1 MRKMKQQKKMKKELR
16 LFDVY
21 AIATGTTLSAGFF
34 LLPGIAASQAGPAI
48 ILAYILAAIPLIP
61 ATLSKVELATAM
73 PKAGGVYYF
82 LDRTL
87 GPVFGTIG
95 GIGTWIALIL
105 KVAFALV
112 GMGAYLELF
121 FPFLPILPISI
132 AFALILGFVNLFGT
146 KKSGHFQIILVSI
159 LMFILFIFIGG
170 GLPEINPQN
179 FNNFFSSGFS
189 SLLATTGLVYV
200 SYVGITKVISLSEE
214 VVNPEKTLPRGIF
227 LGLGTAFLI
236 YALGTII
243 MVGVIPM
250 DELAG
255 NLTPVAA
262 AAEKFFGKPGT
273 VLVSFAAMLA
283 FISVANAGIMS
294 ASRYPLAMSRD
305 HLFSRKFQKLG
316 KFGTPFLSILT
327 TVSIIVLILIVF
339 DPAKIA
345 KLASAFQLL
354 LFAMICLS
362 VIVMRESKIASYDPG
377 YKSPFYPWTQI
388 LGILSSVVLIVEM
401 GWLPSLF
408 SSLLIVIGVG
418 WYWYYAKGKIM
429 RTGAIYH
436 VFERLGQSRNMKLDS
451 ELREILKEKGLR
463 AEDPFDE
470 IVASSHVIDLLDNFK
485 FEEVVREVA
494 EYLTNLIPFD
504 EVEIFEFFM
513 EGTRIGATPVTHGVA
528 LPHFRSDKVERTQ
541 LVLVRCTPGVK
552 IVTHDPLTHEE
563 ESEEIVQALFF
574 LVSPE
579 KDPAQHLRML
589 ANIAGKV
596 DEKAFHKEFFSAR
609 DEQEIK
615 EALIHDERVVSLRV
629 SLSSATAVMVE
640 RELREIRLP
649 QGCLITWLRRGSRVI
664 IPKGNT
670 ILLDGDR
677 LTIIGDNEAL
687 AELNKMFDLQQK
699 RKDEKVHI

>member
-1 MRKMKQQKKMKKELR
+1 MPKIKVQKKMKKELN

-34 LLPGIAASQAGPAI
+34 LLPGIAAAEAGPAM

-61 ATLSKVELATAM
+61 ATFSKVELATAM

-87 GPVFGTIG
+87 GPIFGTIG
-95 GIGTWIALIL
+95 GIGTWIALML
-105 KVAFALV
+105 KVSFALV

-121 FPFLPILPISI
+121 FPFLPILPISLT
-132 AFALILGFVNLFGT
+132 FALILGLVNLFGA
-146 KKSGHFQIILVSI
+146 KKSGQFQIILVSI
-159 LMFILFIFIGG
+159 LMFILLIFLGG
-170 GLPEINPQN
+170 GLPEINLRN
-179 FNNFFSSGFS
+179 FNNFFESGFS

-214 VVNPEKTLPRGIF
+214 VVNPEKTLPKGIF
-227 LGLGTAFLI
+227 LGLATTFLI
-236 YALGTII
+236 YALGTIV

-250 DELAG
+250 EQLAG
-255 NLTPVAA
+255 NLTPVAL
-262 AAEKFFGKPGT
+262 AAEIFFGNTGT
-273 VLVSFAAMLA
+273 VLISFAAMLA

-316 KFGTPFLSILT
+316 RFGTPFFSIVT
-327 TVSIIVLILIVF
+327 TVSIIVLILIIF
-339 DPAKIA
+339 DPTKIA

-362 VIVMRESKIASYDPG
+362 VIVMRESRIASYDPG

-388 LGILSSVVLIVEM
+388 LGILSSVVLILEM
-401 GWLPSLF
+401 GWLPSVF
-408 SSLLIVIGVG
+408 SLALIIIGVS
-418 WYWYYAKGKIM
+418 WYWYYAKGKIF

-436 VFERLGQSRNMKLDS
+436 VFERLGQSRNLKLDS
-451 ELREILKEKGLR
+451 ELRGILKEKGLR
-463 AEDPFDE
+463 AEDPFE
-470 IVASSHVIDLLDNFK
+470 EVVTSSHVIDLLDRFK
-485 FEEVVREVA
+485 FEQVVTEVA
-494 EYLTNLIPFD
+494 EYLSNRLPFS
-504 EVEIFEFFM
+504 ENEIIEFFM

-528 LPHFRSDKVERTQ
+528 LPHFRSDKVEKTR
-541 LVLVRCTPGVK
+541 LVLVRCRPGVK
-552 IVTHDPLTHEE
+552 IVTHDPLTHEKE
-563 ESEEIVQALFF
+563 NEEIVNALFF

-589 ANIAGKV
+589 ANIAGRV
-596 DEKAFHKEFFSAR
+596 DEKAFRDEFFNAT
-609 DEQEIK
+609 DIQEIK
-615 EALIHDERVVSLRV
+615 EALIHDERVLSLIVSQN
-629 SLSSATAVMVE
+629 SSTDVMVE
-640 RELREIRLP
+640 KELKDLRLP
-649 QGCLITWLRRGSRVI
+649 QGCLITWLRRGTQVI

-670 ILLDGDR
+670 VLLDGDR

-687 AELNKMFDLQQK
+687 SELKKMFDLKK
-699 RKDEKVHI
+699 RYDEKIYF

>member
-1 MRKMKQQKKMKKELR
+1 MRKIKQQKKMKKELK

-34 LLPGIAASQAGPAI
+34 LLPGIAAAQAGPAI

-121 FPFLPILPISI
+121 FPFLPIFPISLT
-132 AFALILGFVNLFGT
+132 FALILGLVNLFGT
-146 KKSGHFQIILVSI
+146 KKSGRFQIILVSI
-159 LMFILFIFIGG
+159 LMFILFIFLGG
-170 GLPEINPQN
+170 GLPEINTEN

-236 YALGTII
+236 YALGTIV
-243 MVGVIPM
+243 MVGVVPM

-262 AAEKFFGKPGT
+262 AAEKYFGKPGT

-327 TVSIIVLILIVF
+327 TVGIIILILVIF
-339 DPAKIA
+339 DPTKIA

-377 YKSPFYPWTQI
+377 YKSPLYPWTQI

-401 GWLPSLF
+401 GWLPSFF
-408 SSLLIVIGVG
+408 SFSLIVIGVA

-528 LPHFRSDKVERTQ
+528 LPHFRSTQVEKTQ
-541 LVLVRCTPGVK
+541 LVLVRCRPGVK
-552 IVTHDPLTHEE
+552 IVTHDPLTHEKE
-563 ESEEIVQALFF
+563 TEEIVNALFF

-589 ANIAGKV
+589 ANIAGRV
-596 DEKAFHKEFFSAR
+596 DEKTFHKEFFKAK
-609 DEQEIK
+609 DIPEIK
-615 EALIHDERVVSLRV
+615 EALIHDERVISLRV
-629 SLSSATAVMVE
+629 SLSTATAVMAE
-640 RELREIRLP
+640 KELREIKLP

-677 LTIIGDNEAL
+677 LTIIGEKNAL
-687 AELNKMFDLQQK
+687 TELKKMFDLKK
-699 RKDEKVHI
+699 RKDEKIHF